1 MNICQG
7 VQLHVLETTKFKD
20 VGFYFRFIQ
29 PLRRETA
36 TVYSLLALMMSDRL
50 EIYPTKQK
58 MSQRLDELYGMS
70 NRIWAGTGAG
80 APCQDDSSP
89 FCRR

>member
-50 EIYPTKQK
+50 
-58 MSQRLDELYGMS
+58 
-70 NRIWAGTGAG
+70 
-80 APCQDDSSP
+80 
-89 FCRR
+89 